1 MMGQKKK
8 NISLYKILKNIL
20 PMIFE
25 TCPVYFTLYNLLSII
40 HGVSHVVTVIMT
52 QKFFDAIAN
61 AVSNKGSFKEVLLM
75 VLALGATLVINQI
88 LNGVANFI
96 PDDIGFRVQGNIGG
110 KINEKS
116 GKFDALTFEVPS
128 NLDAINKANEGLLN
142 SMYLVFIIST
152 ILTFYFPYFLVMG
165 IYLYSLKPILAI
177 SLVII
182 FIPVALTQLLRL
194 KVFTKLSDESAP
206 IRREF
211 QYYEKCIIDKE
222 YFKETRLLGA
232 FKYFRD
238 LYLLAIDLLN
248 KKIWKA
254 EKTSGI
260 MELTMKAIT
269 LLGYLVILYLLVIAL
284 IKGDITVGAFGA
296 VFASIG
302 SMFNIMEE
310 IVCRHVGAI
319 TENLGNVKGLIKLL
333 EMPER
338 EGEDSDRNEV
348 TGITLTEVSFKY
360 PGADKEA
367 LSNINL
373 EVQPGET
380 IAIVGENGAGKSTL
394 VKLMIGLFSPSSGSV
409 TLGKVE
415 TSKASMKSLYKNV
428 SAVFQ
433 NYQRYKMTL
442 GENVTISDFKGNS
455 EVNRDNKEKL
465 SSALNKADLIIDEEK
480 FKDSYDTMLSRE
492 FDGID
497 LSGGQWQRIAIAR
510 GFYRNYHTIV
520 LDEPTAAIDPI
531 EETKIYN
538 KFVDMSKGKT
548 AIIVTHRLGSAKIAD
563 RIVVLDNGGISEI
576 GTHEELMSKNG
587 KYAEMYRAQSKWYA

>member
-1 MMGQKKK
+1 MMGEKS
-8 NISLYKILKNIL
+8 NEICFYKVLKTMV

-25 TCPVYFTLYNLLSII
+25 TCPVYFIVDNLLSIL
-40 HGVSHVVTVIMT
+40 HGTSHVVTVIMT

-61 AVSNKGSFKEVLLM
+61 AVSNKGSFKQVLLM
-75 VLALGATLVINQI
+75 VLALGATLIINQI
-88 LNGVANFI
+88 LNGVANFT
-96 PDDIGFRVQGNIGG
+96 PDDIGVRVQGNIGR
-110 KINEKS
+110 KLNEKA
-116 GKFDALTFEVPS
+116 GRLDALTFEVPS
-128 NLDAINKANEGLLN
+128 NLDAINKANEGLIY
-142 SMYLVFIIST
+142 SMYLVSIVFS
-152 ILTFYFPYFLVMG
+152 LFTFYVPYFLVMG

-177 SLVII
+177 SLIII

-194 KVFTKLSDESAP
+194 KLFSRLSDESAP

-232 FKYFRD
+232 FKYFKA
-238 LYLLAIDLLN
+238 LYISAIELLN

-269 LLGYLVILYLLVIAL
+269 LIGYMGILYLLVIAL

-302 SMFNIMEE
+302 DMFHIMEE
-310 IVCRHVGAI
+310 IVCRHIGAI
-319 TENLGNVKGLIKLL
+319 TENLGNVKNLVRFLD
-333 EMPER
+333 MPER
-338 EGEDSDRNEV
+338 EGEDIERNEV
-348 TGITLTEVSFKY
+348 DGITLSQVSFKY
-360 PGADKEA
+360 PGAEKEA
-367 LSNINL
+367 LSNISL

-394 VKLMIGLFSPSSGSV
+394 IKLIIGLFSPSSGSV

-415 TSKASMKSLYKNV
+415 TSKTSMKSLYKNV

-442 GENVTISDFKGNS
+442 GENIAISDMGKNGDVNS
-455 EVNRDNKEKL
+455 ERLN
-465 SSALNKADLIIDEEK
+465 SATNKADFIIDDEK

-497 LSGGQWQRIAIAR
+497 LSGGQWQRLAIAR

>member
-1 MMGQKKK
+1 MMGEKS
-8 NISLYKILKNIL
+8 NEISFYKVLKTMV

-25 TCPVYFTLYNLLSII
+25 TCPVYFIVDNLLSIL
-40 HGVSHVVTVIMT
+40 HGTSHVVTVIMT

-61 AVSNKGSFKEVLLM
+61 AVSNKGSFKQVLLM
-75 VLALGATLVINQI
+75 VLALGATLIINQI
-88 LNGVANFI
+88 LNGVANFT
-96 PDDIGFRVQGNIGG
+96 PDDIGVRVQGNIGR
-110 KINEKS
+110 KLNEKA
-116 GKFDALTFEVPS
+116 GRLDALIFEVPS
-128 NLDAINKANEGLLN
+128 NLDAINKANEGLIY
-142 SMYLVFIIST
+142 SMYLVSIVFS
-152 ILTFYFPYFLVMG
+152 LFTFYVPYFLVMG

-177 SLVII
+177 SLIII
-182 FIPVALTQLLRL
+182 FIPVALTQFLRL
-194 KVFTKLSDESAP
+194 KLFTKLSDESAP

-211 QYYEKCIIDKE
+211 QYYERCIIDKE

-232 FKYFRD
+232 FKYFKA
-238 LYLLAIDLLN
+238 LYLSAINSLN

-269 LLGYLVILYLLVIAL
+269 LIGYMGILYLLVIAL

-302 SMFNIMEE
+302 DMFHIMEE
-310 IVCRHVGAI
+310 IVCRHIGAI
-319 TENLGNVKGLIKLL
+319 TENLGNVKNLVRFLD
-333 EMPER
+333 MPER
-338 EGEDSDRNEV
+338 EGEDIERNEV
-348 TGITLTEVSFKY
+348 DGITLSQVSFKY
-360 PGADKEA
+360 PGAEKEA
-367 LSNINL
+367 LSNICL
-373 EVQPGET
+373 EVKPGET

-394 VKLMIGLFSPSSGSV
+394 VKLMLGLFSPSSGIV
-409 TLGKVE
+409 TLGKAE

-442 GENVTISDFKGNS
+442 GENIAISDIGKNGHVNS
-455 EVNRDNKEKL
+455 ERLN
-465 SSALNKADLIIDEEK
+465 SATNKADFIIDDEK
-480 FKDSYDTMLSRE
+480 FKDAYDTVLSRE

-497 LSGGQWQRIAIAR
+497 LSGGQWQRLAIAR

-576 GTHEELMSKNG
+576 GTHEELISKNG

>member
-1 MMGQKKK
+1 MMGEKKD
-8 NISLYKILKNIL
+8 NISLYKILKTVL

-25 TCPVYFTLYNLLSII
+25 TCPVYFIVDNLLSIL
-40 HGVSHVVTVIMT
+40 HGISHVVTVIMT

-75 VLALGATLVINQI
+75 VLALGATLIINQI
-88 LNGVANFI
+88 LNGVANFT
-96 PDDIGFRVQGNIGG
+96 PDDISFRVQSNIAG
-110 KINEKS
+110 KINEKA
-116 GKFDALTFEVPS
+116 GKLDALTFEVPS

-152 ILTFYFPYFLVMG
+152 VLTYYIPYFLVMG

-182 FIPVALTQLLRL
+182 FIPVALTQFLRL

-211 QYYEKCIIDKE
+211 QYYERCIIDKE

-232 FKYFRD
+232 FKYFKS
-238 LYLLAIDLLN
+238 LYLSAIDSLN

-269 LLGYLVILYLLVIAL
+269 LLGYLGILYLLVIAL
-284 IKGDITVGAFGA
+284 IRGEITVGAFGA

-302 SMFNIMEE
+302 SMFHIMEE
-310 IVCRHVGAI
+310 IICRHVGAI
-319 TENLGNVKGLIKLL
+319 TENLGNVKGLVKFL

-338 EGEDSDRNEV
+338 GGEDIASNEA
-348 TGITLTEVSFKY
+348 TGITLTQVSFKY
-360 PGADKEA
+360 PGAEKEA
-367 LSNINL
+367 LSNISL
-373 EVQPGET
+373 EVKPGET
-380 IAIVGENGAGKSTL
+380 IAIVGENGSGKSTL
-394 VKLMIGLFSPSSGSV
+394 VKLMLGLFSPSSGIV

-442 GENVTISDFKGNS
+442 GENIAISDIGKNGHVNS
-455 EVNRDNKEKL
+455 ERLN
-465 SSALNKADLIIDEEK
+465 SALNKADLIIDEEK
-480 FKDSYDTMLSRE
+480 FIDSYDTMLSRE

-510 GFYRNYHTIV
+510 GFYRNYNTIV

-538 KFVDMSKGKT
+538 KFVDMCKGKT

-576 GTHEELMSKNG
+576 GTHEELISKNG